1 MKKQVV
7 AVMGLG
13 RFGSTLV
20 EELSKLDCQV
30 IAIDQSPE
38 RVERV
43 VDFATTA
50 VACDS
55 TDQDALIE
63 AGMKEVDH
71 AIVAFGSD
79 MHDTV
84 LATVILKEIGV
95 PFITV
100 RVDDEKFNGI
110 IRRLGAT
117 DIISPQKTAGRA
129 LAMKVRTG
137 VVVDYYRFMGDYC
150 MAQIEVKRDFGQ
162 TIEGMDIRN
171 NYDVNILL
179 ISREGKNIT
188 PRGSDI
194 IRSKD
199 KVTVFG
205 KTKAV
210 AKITELFMGK

>member
-7 AVMGLG
+7 AVLGLG

-20 EELSKLDCQV
+20 EELANLDCQV
-30 IAIDQSPE
+30 IAIDKNHE
-38 RVERV
+38 HVDRVA
-43 VDFATTA
+43 DIATTA
-50 VACDS
+50 LVCDS
-55 TDQDALIE
+55 TDQEALIE
-63 AGMKEVDH
+63 AGFKDVDH
-71 AIVAFGSD
+71 AVVAFGSD

-95 PFITV
+95 PYITV

-110 IRRLGAT
+110 MRRLGAT
-117 DIISPQKTAGRA
+117 DIISPQKTAGRT

-137 VVVDYYRFMGDYC
+137 AIVDYYRFMGDYC
-150 MAQIEVKRDFGQ
+150 MAQIEVKRDFAE
-162 TIEGMDIRN
+162 TIEGMDVRN
-171 NYDVNILL
+171 NYDINILL
-179 ISREGKNIT
+179 ISRDGKSIT

-194 IRSKD
+194 IRAKD

-210 AKITELFMGK
+210 AKITELFSGR